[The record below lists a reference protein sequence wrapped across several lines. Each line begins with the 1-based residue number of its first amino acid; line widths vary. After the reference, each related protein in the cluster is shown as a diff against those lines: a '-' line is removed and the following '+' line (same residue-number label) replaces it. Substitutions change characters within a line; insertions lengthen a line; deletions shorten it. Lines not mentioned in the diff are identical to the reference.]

1 MKITVEIDG
10 KKFDGKLPFDN
21 APHFET
27 NGTVC
32 PHCGATNIPVRGD
45 GLHIESHDTY
55 AADAIHYAESCMKK
69 IGTVRVKM
77 STIFGLEEDER
88 VLVHGRARVY

>member
-10 KKFDGKLPFDN
+10 KRFDGKLPFDN
-21 APHFET
+21 APHVET
-27 NGTVC
+27 KATC
-32 PHCGATNIPVRGD
+32 PCCGATDISVRGD

-55 AADAIHYAESCMKK
+55 AANAIHYAENCMKK
-69 IGTVRVKM
+69 VGTIRVQM

-88 VLVHGRARVY
+88 ILVHGRARVY